1 VNRLPIL
8 IAAMLLALLLDV
20 ALMRDIAEAWQIPAD
35 VHRLLTMTA
44 GVLIGV
50 YGMRAFTR
58 IAAGKPQRKV
68 RS

>member
-1 VNRLPIL
+1 MSRLPIL
-8 IAAMLLALLLDV
+8 IAALVLALLFDV
-20 ALMRDIAEAWQIPAD
+20 ALMREIAEAWQIPAD

-58 IAAGKPQRKV
+58 AGAKSRNEVQ
-68 RS
+68 S

>member
-1 VNRLPIL
+1 MSRLPIL
-8 IAAMLLALLLDV
+8 IAALVLALLFDV
-20 ALMRDIAEAWQIPAD
+20 ALMREIAEAWQIPAD

-58 IAAGKPQRKV
+58 VGAKQQRKV

>member
-1 VNRLPIL
+1 VKNVPGL
-8 IAAMLLALLLDV
+8 IVLLVLALLFDV
-20 ALMRDIAEAWQIPAD
+20 ALMREIAEAWQIPAD
-35 VHRLLTMTA
+35 VHRLLTMSA

-58 IAAGKPQRKV
+58 AGVKPRRKV

>member
-1 VNRLPIL
+1 MRRLPVL
-8 IAAMLLALLLDV
+8 LAALVLALLFDV
-20 ALMRDIAEAWQIPAD
+20 ALMREIAEAWQIPAD

-44 GVLIGV
+44 GLLIGV

-58 IAAGKPQRKV
+58 AGAKPQRKV